1 MQINSDNQ
9 NKICVVTVFYK
20 AEKHVEKFLAS
31 LERNIESVSK
41 MVIIDNNSNDQALN
55 IARSWCE
62 KNNLELEYKI
72 NTENFGYTAAANMGI
87 KLAEKDFHFILLTN
101 NDLTLAKGTLETLL
115 DDIILS
121 EADVM
126 GIPGKSNDSEVF
138 FGFNHKES
146 YLKLT
151 KFMQIR
157 KSYMDFLLTR
167 NVNYFPCDFPSGLM
181 MLFSKSFFQKL
192 GYFDEELFFSG
203 DETDFAIRV
212 SKNKNTKA
220 FVSLRAYDL
229 VDHVSFS
236 TSGNSL
242 IKNKNYVRGY
252 VYILLKHTDKI
263 FSVRYWARLFYFV
276 ATIVYERPS
285 YTPFLLYHTLL
296 STFEFRKIYKYK

>member
-20 AEKHVEKFLAS
+20 AEKHIEKFLAS

-55 IARSWCE
+55 IAKNWCQ
-62 KNNLELEYKI
+62 KNNLELEFKI
-72 NTENFGYTAAANMGI
+72 NTKNLGYTAAANMGI
-87 KLAEKDFHFILLTN
+87 KLAERDHHFILLTN
-101 NDLTLAKGTLETLL
+101 NDLHLEKNALSA
-115 DDIILS
+115 ILNDAIDS
-121 EADVM
+121 ESDVM
-126 GIPGKSNDSEVF
+126 GVPGKVSDEEVF
-138 FGFNHKES
+138 LGFNHKES

-151 KFMQIR
+151 NFIKI
-157 KSYMDFLLTR
+157 KKTYLDFLIKHKTH
-167 NVNYFPCDFPSGLM
+167 YFPCDFPSGLIL
-181 MLFSKSFFQKL
+181 LFSKSFFQKL

-212 SKNKNTKA
+212 NKNKNIKS
-220 FVSLRAYDL
+220 FVSLSAYDL
-229 VDHVSFS
+229 VDHVSFG

-252 VYILLKHTDKI
+252 IYILLKHTDKI
-263 FSVRYWARLFYFV
+263 FSIRYWARLFYFV
-276 ATIVYERPS
+276 GTIIYERPS
-285 YTPFLLYHTLL
+285 YTPFLIYHAIL